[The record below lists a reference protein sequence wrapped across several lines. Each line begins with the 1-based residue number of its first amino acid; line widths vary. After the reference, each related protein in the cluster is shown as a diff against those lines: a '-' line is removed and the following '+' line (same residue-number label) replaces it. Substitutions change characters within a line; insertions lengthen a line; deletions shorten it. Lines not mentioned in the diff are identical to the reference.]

1 MDGLTIKYDPTMDK
15 AVEIAKENIRMCMG
29 HNPCDCR
36 GVTPNPPGRFYR
48 GVWVQDSLW
57 TYCDALLYWPD
68 IDEEELRDYLYS
80 EVPGHMGV
88 IPFFTR
94 AQERSG
100 RYRGN
105 VPTARW
111 EKGTP
116 TLASTIW
123 EEGGT
128 WGDISTLP
136 TARGGI
142 FGTSSRRGRSL
153 STPCISIGSSS
164 TMRSR

>member
-111 EKGTP
+111 EKRYSNPGIDYLGGRWDLGGYFD
-116 TLASTIW
+116 LAYSPRRNLRDIVQ
-123 EEGGT
+123 EGAFLVHAMYQY
-128 WGDISTLP
+128 WKFFDD
-136 TARGGI
+136 AE
-142 FGTSSRRGRSL
+142 
-153 STPCISIGSSS
+153 
-164 TMRSR
+164 